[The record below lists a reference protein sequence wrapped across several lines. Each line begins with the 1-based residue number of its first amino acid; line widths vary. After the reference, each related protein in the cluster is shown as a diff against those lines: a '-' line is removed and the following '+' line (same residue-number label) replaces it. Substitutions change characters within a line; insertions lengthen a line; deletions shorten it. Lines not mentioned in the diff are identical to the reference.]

1 MLLHFVLKNYDISE
15 KSLND
20 FSFWAV
26 ILDLEDLFN
35 KRTEMEDVPE
45 VNLTTVPFYVR

>member
-1 MLLHFVLKNYDISE
+1 MIFLK
-15 KSLND
+15 KVKMTFL
-20 FSFWAV
+20 FWAV